1 MMKVNHEPELGADNR
16 MLPVSNY
23 GIKCMSIGLLVS
35 GNRAFLLHCTCFEY
49 RTGTVVLISF
59 VSFA

>member
-1 MMKVNHEPELGADNR
+1 MMKVSHVPELGADNR

-35 GNRAFLLHCTCFEY
+35 K
-49 RTGTVVLISF
+49 
-59 VSFA
+59 